1 MTPALLALA
10 LLADPAYRAP
20 MWQAQE
26 LAEEVRAV
34 EVRYGIPA
42 GLLAAIVLAEA
53 GGTRNIIS
61 RRRYNGGRDY
71 GAGQVHA
78 LNPSRRRLALLLTL
92 STNLDRAGQLLASS
106 RSRCARHPRWAA
118 CRRGEFALYN
128 AGSRTWAGRVRRIW
142 TRLLERVAGRG
153 GES

>member
-20 MWQAQE
+20 FWQAQE
-26 LAEEVRAV
+26 LAEVVRAV
-34 EVRYGIPA
+34 EVRYGLPF
-42 GLLAAIVLAEA
+42 GLLAAIALAEA
-53 GGTRNIIS
+53 GGRRNIIS

-78 LNPSRRRLALLLTL
+78 INPSRRRLALLLTL

-106 RSRCARHPRWAA
+106 RARCARHPRWAA
-118 CRRGEFALYN
+118 CRRWEFALYN
-128 AGSRTWAGRVRRIW
+128 AGSRTWAGRVQRIW
-142 TRLLERVAGRG
+142 RRLLERVAGRG
-153 GES
+153 GVG

>member
-1 MTPALLALA
+1 
-10 LLADPAYRAP
+10 